1 MKQNIL
7 SHLKDV
13 EQQYDIK
20 VLYAV
25 ESGSRAW
32 GFHSEESD
40 WDVRFIYVHK
50 LNWYLKVNEGRD
62 VIEEI
67 NDDNVDLVGWDLR
80 KTLRLLQKSNPS
92 LMEWLNS
99 PIIYYADDD
108 FLSQMKILETRYF
121 NPIKIMYHY
130 ESLYIKH
137 DKRYLQNAAYP
148 LKRFLYYLRGVLAC
162 RWLEEYATLPPVLFS
177 DLVNT
182 IVKEDCIYDKI
193 NNLLDLKK
201 KSKENDKKEVESELV
216 EYAKYWADY
225 YEQKMKDFHPE
236 KNVITDTKDLDDI
249 MINQLVV
256 Y

>member
-1 MKQNIL
+1 M
-7 SHLKDV
+7 
-13 EQQYDIK
+13 
-20 VLYAV
+20 
-25 ESGSRAW
+25 
-32 GFHSEESD
+32 
-40 WDVRFIYVHK
+40 
-50 LNWYLKVNEGRD
+50 
-62 VIEEI
+62 
-67 NDDNVDLVGWDLR
+67 
-80 KTLRLLQKSNPS
+80 
-92 LMEWLNS
+92 
-99 PIIYYADDD
+99 
-108 FLSQMKILETRYF
+108 
-121 NPIKIMYHY
+121 MYHY

-201 KSKENDKKEVESELV
+201 KSKENDKKEVEAELV